1 MSLSLPTSVLIA
13 PDTGEMTGRTGRYQK
28 RYDDLAGLFADD
40 DAFAEVARTRGRELA
55 YQVDEFRP
63 SDRAGDMIFGTST
76 LQPGR
81 VGEEFLFTRGHIHAI
96 GDRPE
101 IYLCQSGRGVMLME
115 LADGTMRAEEMT
127 PNSLV
132 YVAPHWIHRSV
143 NVGGTP
149 LVTLFCYPADA
160 GQDYE
165 IIARAGG
172 MRDLIVTDG
181 AGGWRRVPN
190 PRYRPRVADPAAQ

>member
-1 MSLSLPTSVLIA
+1 MSVSLPVSVLISPA
-13 PDTGEMTGRTGRYQK
+13 GEMAGRTRRYQK
-28 RYDDLAGLFADD
+28 RYDELAGLFADD
-40 DAFAEVARTRGRELA
+40 VAYAAIARTRGSEVA

-63 SDRAGDMIFGTST
+63 SERAGDMIFGTST

-81 VGEEFLFTRGHIHAI
+81 VGEEFVFTRGHIHAV

-101 IYLCQSGRGVMLME
+101 IYFCQSGHGVMLME
-115 LADGTMRAEEMT
+115 LVDGTVRAEEMT

-143 NVGGTP
+143 NVGDVP

-165 IIARAGG
+165 IIARSGG
-172 MRDLIVTDG
+172 MRELVVDDG
-181 AGGWRRVPN
+181 DGGWKRTPN
-190 PRYRPRVADPAAQ
+190 PRYRPRSAGGTAT